1 MDNRMFRVRIVSLGW
16 MMSAISL
23 FAPVAS
29 AVCPSGDLLPDL
41 RALPARDVAVV
52 LGAQGQPTGQMKFTT
67 TSWNSGGE
75 RLELITKELDTG
87 ASKRRVDQ
95 RIYCNDGTYY
105 EHSAGFFEYHAAH
118 NHVHFNDYANYILE
132 PLDANPQN
140 IRKGTKTTF
149 CIIDTTNINT
159 QLLRAASSPVYSACA
174 TQVYGS
180 KQGMSVGWG
189 DTYGSYLE
197 GQSIYTGDLPPGL
210 YRLRIVIDPK
220 DQLLEISND
229 NNESCKLVEI
239 GFGLDGSQY
248 VADKGLCVDPPPT
261 PQLYAINPTSLSQG
275 TCSMVTITGDNL
287 VPETRMSFL
296 YGTGPLPAA
305 RNVEFPDAATVKATV
320 CVPKSP
326 GKKPRLGSNPVWDL
340 FSGNPTL
347 PHVGS
352 ATLEDAFRVN
362 P

>member
-1 MDNRMFRVRIVSLGW
+1 MNKSLFRVCIIFFRW
-16 MMSAISL
+16 SAMSL

-41 RALPARDVAVV
+41 RALPARDVAVA
-52 LGAQGQPTGQMKFTT
+52 LDAQGQPTVKFST
-67 TSWNSGGE
+67 TSWNSGDGS
-75 RLELITKELDTG
+75 LELVAKEIDTG
-87 ASKRRVDQ
+87 ASKQRVVQ
-95 RIYCNDGTYY
+95 RIRCRDGTYV
-105 EHSAGFFEYHAAH
+105 ERTAGSFEYHAAH

-149 CIIDTTNINT
+149 CIIDTTNVNT
-159 QLLRAASSPVYSACA
+159 QLLAAASGPVYSACA

-189 DTYGSYLE
+189 DTYGSHLE
-197 GQSIYTGDLPPGL
+197 GQSISTGALPPGR
-210 YRLRIVIDPK
+210 YRLRIAIDPK
-220 DQLLEISND
+220 DQILEISNGD
-229 NNESCKLVEI
+229 NESCKLVDI
-239 GFGLDGSQY
+239 GSGY
-248 VADKGLCVDPPPT
+248 VADMGACVDPPT
-261 PQLYAINPTSLSQG
+261 PRLDAIVPSSTSQG
-275 TCSMVTITGDNL
+275 TCPTVTIAGDNL
-287 VPETRMSFL
+287 VPEMRISFL
-296 YGTGPLPAA
+296 YGTGPLPTA
-305 RNVEFPDAATVKATV
+305 RNVEFPDAATVTATV

-326 GKKPRLGSNPVWDL
+326 GKKLRLGNDPVWDL

-352 ATLEDAFRVN
+352 ATLSNAFRVT

>member
-1 MDNRMFRVRIVSLGW
+1 MNKSLLRVCIILVGW
-16 MMSAISL
+16 PAISL

-41 RALPARDVAVV
+41 RALPAHDVTVV
-52 LGAQGQPTGQMKFTT
+52 LDAQGQPTGWMKFST
-67 TSWNSGGE
+67 TSWNSGAGS
-75 RLELITKELDTG
+75 LELVTKEIG
-87 ASKRRVDQ
+87 ASSQRVDQ
-95 RIYCNDGTYY
+95 RIRCKDGTYDDR
-105 EHSAGFFEYHAAH
+105 SAGFFEYHAAH

-140 IRKGTKTTF
+140 TRKGTKTTF

-159 QLLRAASSPVYSACA
+159 QLLGAASSQVYSACA

-189 DTYGSYLE
+189 DTYGSHLE
-197 GQSIYTGDLPPGL
+197 GQSIYTGNLPQGL

-220 DQLLEISND
+220 DQLLEISNSD
-229 NNESCKLVEI
+229 NESCKLVQI

-248 VADKGLCVDPPPT
+248 VADKGPCVDPPT
-261 PQLYAINPTSLSQG
+261 PQLYTIVPNSTSQG
-275 TCSMVTITGDNL
+275 TCPKVTIAGDNL
-287 VPETRMSFL
+287 VPEMRMSFL

-305 RNVEFPDAATVKATV
+305 RNVEFPNATTVEATV

-326 GKKPRLGSNPVWDL
+326 GKKPRLGNNPVWDL

-352 ATLEDAFRVN
+352 AALENAFSVTR
-362 P
+362 

>member
-1 MDNRMFRVRIVSLGW
+1 MNKSLFRVCIILLGW
-16 MMSAISL
+16 SAISL
-23 FAPVAS
+23 FAPAAS

-41 RALPARDVAVV
+41 RVLPARDVAVV
-52 LGAQGQPTGQMKFTT
+52 LDAQGQPTGWIKFST
-67 TSWNSGGE
+67 TSWNSGDAS
-75 RLELITKELDTG
+75 LELVTKDIDTG
-87 ASKRRVDQ
+87 ASKQRVDQ
-95 RIYCNDGTYY
+95 RIRCKDGTYY
-105 EHSAGFFEYHAAH
+105 DRSAGLFFEYHAAH

-149 CIIDTTNINT
+149 CIIDTTNINA

-189 DTYGSYLE
+189 DTYGSHLE

-210 YRLRIVIDPK
+210 YRLRIAIDPK
-220 DQLLEISND
+220 DQLLEISD
-229 NNESCKLVEI
+229 GDNESCKLVEI
-239 GFGLDGSQY
+239 GFSPDGSQY
-248 VADKGLCVDPPPT
+248 VADKGLCVDPAT
-261 PQLYAINPTSLSQG
+261 PQLYAIGPTSSSQG
-275 TCSMVTITGDNL
+275 TCPEVTIAGDNL
-287 VPETRMSFL
+287 VPEMRMSFL

-326 GKKPRLGSNPVWDL
+326 GKKPRLGNDPVWDL
-340 FSGNPTL
+340 VFGNPTL

-352 ATLEDAFRVN
+352 ATLPNAFRVTQ
-362 P
+362 